1 MLDTMLAKVALWHA
15 GRTTRRFFRAV
26 EQATATQDL
35 LLAEILRSAAS
46 SHFGREHGFDR
57 IRDYAGFT
65 ANVPIRTYADFA
77 PYIDRVRN
85 GDVGA
90 LFDPRERILMFALTS
105 GTTAEPKYIP
115 VTPRGLAD
123 WRRGWNV
130 WGLNALIDHP
140 ACILRQ
146 IVQVTSPMDDHHS
159 PSGVACGAIT
169 GLLAA
174 TQKKLVRRYYTSPLA
189 VSDIRD
195 ATAKYY
201 TIMRLAIPRDV
212 AWAVTANPSTLLL
225 LARTADMHRAEIIR
239 DVHDGTLSPRM
250 PVEDDIRAAL
260 GPVLRPDPDCAA
272 RLEAI
277 VRDHGAL
284 YPKDYWRLGF
294 LAHWTGGTMGLYAPQ
309 FPEYF
314 GDVPVR
320 DIGLIA
326 SEGRMSIPLEDATPG
341 GVLAVTSQFFEFIPA
356 QEYGTPGA
364 TVVRSHEVRQGEDY
378 FLVLTN
384 RNGLYRYDMG
394 DRVRVTGRLG
404 QAPVIAFM
412 SRDAHTSSL
421 AGEKLTEDQAVQ
433 AMRDVR
439 GGDDCVVDFVLAP
452 RWGDVPRYRLYV
464 ERPAAEGVDGL
475 AEQMDAALGRI
486 SMEYASKRK
495 TLRLG
500 PVELNVLP
508 AGFLARR
515 DRALRNQRRRTSEQF
530 KHQYLLPRPGLDAD
544 LERRHSASS

>member
-1 MLDTMLAKVALWHA
+1 
-15 GRTTRRFFRAV
+15 
-26 EQATATQDL
+26 
-35 LLAEILRSAAS
+35 
-46 SHFGREHGFDR
+46 
-57 IRDYAGFT
+57 
-65 ANVPIRTYADFA
+65 
-77 PYIDRVRN
+77 
-85 GDVGA
+85 
-90 LFDPRERILMFALTS
+90 
-105 GTTAEPKYIP
+105 
-115 VTPRGLAD
+115 
-123 WRRGWNV
+123 
-130 WGLNALIDHP
+130 
-140 ACILRQ
+140 
-146 IVQVTSPMDDHHS
+146 
-159 PSGVACGAIT
+159 
-169 GLLAA
+169 
-174 TQKKLVRRYYTSPLA
+174 
-189 VSDIRD
+189 
-195 ATAKYY
+195 
-201 TIMRLAIPRDV
+201 
-212 AWAVTANPSTLLL
+212 
-225 LARTADMHRAEIIR
+225 
-239 DVHDGTLSPRM
+239 
-250 PVEDDIRAAL
+250 
-260 GPVLRPDPDCAA
+260 
-272 RLEAI
+272 
-277 VRDHGAL
+277 
-284 YPKDYWRLGF
+284 
-294 LAHWTGGTMGLYAPQ
+294 MGLYAPQ

-326 SEGRMSIPLEDATPG
+326 SEGRMSIPLEDATPA

-356 QEYGTPGA
+356 QEYGTPRA
-364 TVVRSHEVRQGEDY
+364 TVVRSHEVRQDEDY

-475 AEQMDAALGRI
+475 AERLDAALGRI

-500 PVELNVLP
+500 PIELNVLP

-515 DRALRNQRRRTSEQF
+515 DRALRSQRRRTSEQF

-544 LERRHSASS
+544 LERRHSTSS